1 MPITPGRKMCTGIM
15 PTCTRLPGFITP
27 GVLGPTILTLPFL
40 LALAINSISSGQKQ
54 MELPFNIE
62 PVKVL
67 RLGSHITDLLRGV
80 SDDSMRQ
87 FLVSVVQ
94 YLTQLPKTM
103 TEIPIDII
111 RALRDVER
119 IVKIEE
125 EVLTKKEQD
134 LLRFYILQMARLC
147 GENG

>member
-1 MPITPGRKMCTGIM
+1 
-15 PTCTRLPGFITP
+15 
-27 GVLGPTILTLPFL
+27 
-40 LALAINSISSGQKQ
+40 LALAINSLSLGPRK
-54 MELPFNIE
+54 MEIPFAIE
-62 PVKVL
+62 PVKIF
-67 RLGSHITDLLRGV
+67 RLGSQITDLLRGV
-80 SDDSMRQ
+80 SDDSMRK

-119 IVKIEE
+119 IIKIEE
-125 EVLTKKEQD
+125 QALSRKEQD